1 MAATL
6 GFKMLRP
13 PRPDEDHWRNG
24 WREQAF
30 KSEALHLARR
40 CGEPV
45 EPHLMTKR
53 LDRVRRLGC
62 VVWVWLICGLWAHG

>member
-13 PRPDEDHWRNG
+13 PRPDEYDWRNG

-30 KSEALHLARR
+30 NLEALHLARR
-40 CGEPV
+40 CGERL
-45 EPHLMTKR
+45 EPHFMTKR
-53 LDRVRRLGC
+53 WD
-62 VVWVWLICGLWAHG
+62 